1 MHMKLKLLLPLLLA
15 AFTAVAAPITPRDLL
30 PVNTFAVSTVPNVA
44 AARKALQASP
54 PARLWNDPAM
64 KAFTDKFEAQL
75 EENVLEP
82 LLLFADFDLDE
93 YTELLQGQ
101 LTFALTQQEDKP
113 TPGFILVADSG
124 ANAEKLAEKVESLR
138 EALVE
143 SGVPHNRLRLEGR
156 DFLHL
161 IAPDNGPDEED
172 DAAVR
177 RPRPEAYIGQAGS
190 LFIVASTRALALHL
204 AEQQAKPNAQKS
216 LVANAEFAAR
226 HKAQLKGALGYAWLD
241 FNVVLDYAM
250 ELERRLLDPENP
262 PGPLDPTVGRTLDA
276 TGLRGLKSV
285 SVTWHEAKAGGRVE
299 MFLHVP
305 AAARR
310 GLFTMLAGKKGDASP
325 PAWVPANVTSF
336 ARWRAD
342 GQQLWKQ
349 FEEMI
354 TGITPLAPGA
364 LGGAEGVVRAK
375 APEFN
380 FREQVIGTLA
390 DDFIIMEP
398 APTGVHLQE
407 LITPST
413 LYLMKS
419 KKPDVTLKALLTIV
433 QVASEQE
440 AEKAK
445 VAGRTVYSFP
455 LTPQGQEG
463 PQISVHATATKEYV
477 ALTLHEN
484 TIKNFLAGPR
494 RDMKKLADRAG
505 LQVAAGQVGGM
516 GSGFFAYE
524 NQRPFARSIFRYA
537 KDNPDFLVELL
548 KGFQN
553 PDLGRPDVAI
563 NDWLDFRLLPDFKQV
578 QKYFHFSVAGQQVT
592 EQGISWRLFAPALPK

>member
-1 MHMKLKLLLPLLLA
+1 MHMKIKLLISFLLA
-15 AFTAVAAPITPRDLL
+15 SFTVAAEPITPRDLL
-30 PVNTFAVSTVPNVA
+30 PANTFAVATVPNVA
-44 AARKALQASP
+44 AARKALQASA

-75 EENVLEP
+75 EEKIMEP
-82 LLLFADFDLDE
+82 LLLFADFNLDE

-101 LTFALTQQEDKP
+101 LTFAFTRQENELA
-113 TPGFILVADSG
+113 PGFIFLADSG
-124 ANAEKLAEKVESLR
+124 ANGEKLAAKVESLR

-156 DFLHL
+156 DFLH
-161 IAPDNGPDEED
+161 IVAPVNGPDDEEEE
-172 DAAVR
+172 R
-177 RPRPEAYIGQAGS
+177 RPRVEAYIGQAGS
-190 LFIVASTRALALHL
+190 LFIMASTRALALQL
-204 AEQQAKPNAQKS
+204 AKQQAKPNPKES
-216 LVANAEFAAR
+216 LATNAEFAGR
-226 HKAQLKGALGYAWLD
+226 HKAQLKDALGYAWLD

-250 ELERRLLDPENP
+250 ELERRSLDPENP

-285 SVTWHEAKAGGRVE
+285 SVTWHEAQAGGRVE

-310 GLFTMLAGKKGDASP
+310 GLFTMFAGKKGDASP

-398 APTGVHLQE
+398 APTGDHLQE

-419 KKPDVTLKALLTIV
+419 TKPDITLKALLTIV

-440 AEKAK
+440 AEESK

-455 LTPQGQEG
+455 ITLAGQEG
-463 PQISVHATATKEYV
+463 PQISVHAAATKEYV

-484 TIKNFLAGPR
+484 TMKSFLAGPSK
-494 RDMKKLADRAG
+494 DMKKLADRAS
-505 LQVAAGQVGGM
+505 LKADAIQVGGM
-516 GSGFFAYE
+516 ESGFFAYE
-524 NQRPFARSIFRYA
+524 NQRPFARSIFRYT
-537 KDNPDFLVELL
+537 KDNPNFLEELL

-553 PDLGRPDVAI
+553 PDLGQPDVAI

>member
-1 MHMKLKLLLPLLLA
+1 MHMKIKLLISFLLA
-15 AFTAVAAPITPRDLL
+15 SFTVAAEPITPRDLL
-30 PVNTFAVSTVPNVA
+30 PANTFAVATVPNVA
-44 AARKALQASP
+44 AARKALQASA

-75 EENVLEP
+75 EEKIMEP
-82 LLLFADFDLDE
+82 LLLFADFNLDE

-101 LTFALTQQEDKP
+101 LTFAFTRQENELA
-113 TPGFILVADSG
+113 PGFIFLADSG
-124 ANAEKLAEKVESLR
+124 ANGEKLAAKVESLR

-156 DFLHL
+156 DFLH
-161 IAPDNGPDEED
+161 IVAPVNGPDDEEEE
-172 DAAVR
+172 R
-177 RPRPEAYIGQAGS
+177 RPRVEAYIGQAGS
-190 LFIVASTRALALHL
+190 LFIMASTRALALQL
-204 AEQQAKPNAQKS
+204 AKQQAKPNPKES
-216 LVANAEFAAR
+216 LATNAEFAGR
-226 HKAQLKGALGYAWLD
+226 HKAQLKDALGYAWLD

-250 ELERRLLDPENP
+250 ELERRSLDPENP

-285 SVTWHEAKAGGRVE
+285 SVTWHEAQAGGRVE

-310 GLFTMLAGKKGDASP
+310 GLFTMFAGKKGDASP

-398 APTGVHLQE
+398 APTGDHLQE

-419 KKPDVTLKALLTIV
+419 TKPDITLKALLTIV

-440 AEKAK
+440 AEESK

-455 LTPQGQEG
+455 ITLAGQEG
-463 PQISVHATATKEYV
+463 PQISVHAAAAKEYV

-484 TIKNFLAGPR
+484 TMKSFLAGPSK
-494 RDMKKLADRAG
+494 DMKKLADRAS
-505 LQVAAGQVGGM
+505 LKADAIQVGGM
-516 GSGFFAYE
+516 ESGFFAYE
-524 NQRPFARSIFRYA
+524 NQRPFARSIFHYT
-537 KDNPDFLVELL
+537 KDNPNFLEELL

-553 PDLGRPDVAI
+553 PDLGQPDVAI